1 MALLANPVSPSHQ
14 PCAQLHLESEDV
26 RTEEVEWE
34 AQDEDVL
41 ATARACVGA
50 REFLR
55 AAHLLRDRKSA
66 KAQFLSLY
74 SQFMVC

>member
-1 MALLANPVSPSHQ
+1 MTPPQ
-14 PCAQLHLESEDV
+14 AQFEPGHV
-26 RTEEVEWE
+26 RNQELEWE

-41 ATARACVGA
+41 AAARACVGA

-55 AAHLLRDRKSA
+55 AVHLLHERKSA

-74 SQFMVC
+74 SQFMVR